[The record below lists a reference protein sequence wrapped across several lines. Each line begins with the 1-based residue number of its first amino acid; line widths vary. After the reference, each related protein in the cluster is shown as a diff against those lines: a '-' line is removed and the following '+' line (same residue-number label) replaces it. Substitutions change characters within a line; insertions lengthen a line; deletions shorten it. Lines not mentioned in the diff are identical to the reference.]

1 MVALINATSILV
13 ILAAGL
19 ALFAIVR
26 IDNFAG
32 NVIGTMTEAVL
43 SKVDLPSKEV
53 LTNLRELRE
62 EVRTLGNA
70 LREIKAEENSPL
82 QSEVARLKEALTTL
96 NISVDRLANARTML
110 TDEAIAQLGR
120 SVTDTLTNTR
130 RGGDA
135 AGGAAKAQPRKKG
148 DPGIYRMAEHE
159 GALQQPQATQLAL
172 VWRPRDYSLRT
183 MGVFVRGVLGRH
195 GAEAV
200 TSTCFRPHQQRRQLQ
215 AGQS

>member
-1 MVALINATSILV
+1 MSEPIRKRISAAFWKLPGEFLVALINATSILI

-43 SKVDLPSKEV
+43 SKVDLPSKDV
-53 LTNLRELRE
+53 LANLRELRE

-120 SVTDTLTNTR
+120 SVTDTLTNIRACGSRLGQMHLHRTAFR
-130 RGGDA
+130 
-135 AGGAAKAQPRKKG
+135 AKTAPF
-148 DPGIYRMAEHE
+148 PS
-159 GALQQPQATQLAL
+159 P
-172 VWRPRDYSLRT
+172 
-183 MGVFVRGVLGRH
+183 
-195 GAEAV
+195 
-200 TSTCFRPHQQRRQLQ
+200 
-215 AGQS
+215 